1 MFRGIFPKTHW
12 NDLLDHLEKS
22 GPDIVE
28 VEINRDGVIVD
39 HELVSFISELDDD
52 VVMLIERDK
61 LLETRTE
68 GLVELKHYS
77 NESLLVE
84 DGTNRKQWVVELV
97 RPIYLH

>member
-1 MFRGIFPKTHW
+1 M
-12 NDLLDHLEKS
+12 S

-61 LLETRTE
+61 LLETRTD

-77 NESLLVE
+77 NESLLIE
-84 DGTNRKQWVVELV
+84 DETNRQQWVVELV

>member
-1 MFRGIFPKTHW
+1 MFRGIFPKNHW
-12 NDLLDHLEKS
+12 NDLLDYLEKS
-22 GPDIVE
+22 GPDVIE

-61 LLETRTE
+61 LMKTRTD

-77 NESLLVE
+77 NESLLIE
-84 DGTNRKQWVVELV
+84 DSTNHQQWVVELV